1 MGVFSVP
8 LERPAMTHSLSM
20 STDHVAVRE
29 RAPQWR
35 EWIWQHFGGLESD
48 LYGDTEFDG
57 RMSASRA
64 GEVVMT
70 QLNANR
76 HRVLRTAGMVRAS
89 DQACLKIVA
98 PWQGSAVVSQH
109 GRRVRVRNGAWTIY
123 DTAAGYTVDN
133 PEHSDHLI
141 VMLPR
146 DRIRID
152 GHRLAAL
159 MARSAGGASGI
170 SRVALDTMRTSY
182 QELPFMSEAA
192 ARGAGELIVQLVQ
205 LSLLEAMGLE
215 TVMSQR
221 AALRDR
227 IRAHVALRLRD
238 PGLSIDGIAQALN
251 CSKRLLHAAFAD
263 EEDTLAGYI
272 LRQRIEACMRAL
284 RDPAFAAQSLTDIA
298 IGCGFGNLSHFSRVF
313 RAHTGSSPSA
323 YRRAA

>member
-1 MGVFSVP
+1 
-8 LERPAMTHSLSM
+8 MTNSLSM
-20 STDHVAVRE
+20 STDHVAARE

-48 LYGDTEFDG
+48 FYGDTGFDG
-57 RMSASRA
+57 RMVAARA
-64 GEVVMT
+64 GDVVMT
-70 QLNANR
+70 KLEANR

-109 GRRVRVRNGAWTIY
+109 GRRTRVRTGAWTIY
-123 DTAAGYTVDN
+123 DTAEGYTVDN
-133 PEHSDHLI
+133 PEQSDHLI

-146 DRIRID
+146 DRIRVD

-159 MARSAGGASGI
+159 MARPAGGASGI
-170 SRVALDTMRTSY
+170 SRVALDTMRSSY
-182 QELPFMSEAA
+182 QELPFMSEAT
-192 ARGAGELIVQLVQ
+192 ARAAGELIVQLVQ
-205 LSLLEAMGLE
+205 LSLMETMGLE
-215 TVMSQR
+215 TAMSHR

-272 LRQRIEACMRAL
+272 LRERIQACMRAL

-313 RAHTGSSPSA
+313 RAHAGASPSA